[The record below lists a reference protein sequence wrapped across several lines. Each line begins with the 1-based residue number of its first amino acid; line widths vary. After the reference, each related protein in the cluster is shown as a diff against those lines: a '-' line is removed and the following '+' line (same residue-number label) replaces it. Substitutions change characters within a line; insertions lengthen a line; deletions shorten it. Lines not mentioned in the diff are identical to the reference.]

1 MKLAFGENLR
11 RLRREQDLTQEE
23 LAEVLNVSCQ
33 SVSRWENSTCYP
45 DMELLPTMASFF
57 HTTVDQL
64 LGVSQALEQQREKAY
79 LTQFQEAISVGD
91 ISACIEIARK
101 GVAEFPGSF
110 PLRNK
115 LMYALFASADETG
128 NIPNWAENRTRYD
141 AEIVSLGEHIMKF
154 CPDQDIRLEAT
165 ARLGFHHCEMGRQ
178 AQGRAILDTLPPA
191 EFCRENWAWWG
202 LSEEE
207 KLPQTRRQIAQ
218 GYSVLNAGLYNL
230 VDGKL
235 LPDEQLIQV
244 YEKIAALQELLFGDY
259 AMNAHFS
266 HAKTCCGMAATYA
279 RLGNQAQ
286 ALKQLKLAADAAR
299 FFDQRPEEQTTSCLL
314 LGDRTWHRADFDTA
328 DTRTCGQIM
337 AQKWMQSP
345 DFDAMKGT
353 PEFLEILEALA

>member
-11 RLRREQDLTQEE
+11 QLRRSQDLTQEE
-23 LAEVLNVSCQ
+23 LAEALNVSCQ
-33 SVSRWENSTCYP
+33 SVSRWENNACYP
-45 DMELLPTMASFF
+45 DMELLPTIASFF
-57 HTTVDQL
+57 HTTVDHL
-64 LGVSQALEQQREKAY
+64 LGVSQALEAQRVSAY
-79 LTQFQEAISVGD
+79 LEQFQSAISVGD

-128 NIPNWAENRTRYD
+128 NIPNWAENKTRYD
-141 AEIVSLGEHIMKF
+141 AEIVSLGEGIMKF
-154 CPDQDIRLEAT
+154 CPDQNIRLEAT

-202 LSEEE
+202 LTEAE
-207 KLPQTRRQIAQ
+207 KLPETRRQIAQ

-230 VDGKL
+230 VEGRL

-266 HAKTCCGMAATYA
+266 HAKTCCGMAAAYA
-279 RLGNQAQ
+279 RLGNQTQ
-286 ALKQLKLAADAAR
+286 ALKQLKIAADAAR
-299 FFDQRPEEQTTSCLL
+299 SFDQRPEAQTTHCLL
-314 LGDRTWHRADFDTA
+314 LGSRTWHRADFDTA
-328 DTRTCGQIM
+328 DTRTCTQIM
-337 AQKWMQSP
+337 AEKWLQSP

-353 PEFLEILEALA
+353 QEFAEILESLS